1 VSRDQSILLPKQ
13 HSSGFRFPNMVA
25 KYVDPEGNEVG
36 ANKEG
41 ELWMAGPNIFCVCSF
56 VAMLPLCTI
65 DAGS

>member
-1 VSRDQSILLPKQ
+1 
-13 HSSGFRFPNMVA
+13 MVA